1 MIDIFDVLICLLN
14 MTKPIYNLWM
24 FHEKWHLLDLNMGHV
39 HTKLYHYDVDF
50 SSSIYMND
58 SVVMSNSN
66 IFFTHMAYKSLNV
79 SLLDY
84 FSLSKL
90 LCM

>member
-1 MIDIFDVLICLLN
+1 MSKILG
-14 MTKPIYNLWM
+14 
-24 FHEKWHLLDLNMGHV
+24 DLNMGHA
-39 HTKLYHYDVDF
+39 HTKQYHYEINY

-58 SVVMSNSN
+58 SMVMSNSN
-66 IFFTHMAYKSLNV
+66 IFFAHIAYKGWNL

>member
-1 MIDIFDVLICLLN
+1 MIGIFYALICLLN
-14 MTKPIYNLWM
+14 VIKLIFNMWM
-24 FHEKWHLLDLNMGHV
+24 SHEKWHFWDLNMGHV
-39 HTKLYHYDVDF
+39 HTKRYHYDIDF

-58 SVVMSNSN
+58 SMVMSNSN
-66 IFFTHMAYKSLNV
+66 IFFHVAYKTWNV